1 MRKYAFFLLVI
12 IIWGCLYVENTYSQ
26 TINPFFK
33 LPAKGLLSI
42 KRDSLANLK
51 IDKPNVDANLIEKPI
66 DPLTY
71 YVGPGDVLR
80 LTVLSSANLDYSI
93 VISPDGRAVIPD
105 VGVVDLKEKTLAQ
118 AEQIILEKAKKVFRA
133 DAVYLTI
140 KDLRRFKVIVSGAVA
155 KPGSAV
161 VTGVERVSEA
171 IEKVGGLLQDAS
183 LRKVYLKRE
192 SKTIEVD
199 LLKYYLNGDLESNP
213 TLLGGDYINVIPTN
227 ISETIRIEGEVSM
240 PGLYEYK
247 RSDSLSTLIRFA
259 QGLLKSAYLDS
270 VEFVSFKESSNQFD
284 TKYLNLSGWA
294 EKLNQ
299 NEPIE
304 GDFPLFAGDRLYI
317 RKIPNWNLDKFVILS
332 GEVRY
337 PGYYPINEG
346 KDKIRDLVDKAG
358 GFTEQAS
365 LDNAMMIRQ
374 AELKK
379 EDPEMKRLYS
389 LPPSEMS
396 ENERRYF
403 QARVS
408 EIRGIM
414 SINFHK
420 IMENEASADN
430 IYLLDQD
437 SIIIPKVN
445 GFINVQG
452 RVNNPGYVSFKP
464 GYTYE
469 QYIQLAGGYG
479 FRADESATLV
489 TKSKGQQYKA
499 KDKNYVLEPGDYIL
513 VLPES
518 ETTFFEIFTTALT
531 IATQLITIFGVV
543 YSVIRLK

>member
-1 MRKYAFFLLVI
+1 MRKYALLSLLI
-12 IIWGCLYVENTYSQ
+12 IILGCLQAENSNSQ
-26 TINPFFK
+26 PINPFFK
-33 LPAKGLLSI
+33 IPTKGLLGT
-42 KRDSLANLK
+42 KRDSLVNSKVDKQNL
-51 IDKPNVDANLIEKPI
+51 DANLIEKPI
-66 DPLTY
+66 DPHAY
-71 YVGPGDVLR
+71 FIGPGDVLR
-80 LTVLSSANLDYSI
+80 LTVLSSSNLDYSI
-93 VISPDGRAVIPD
+93 VVSPDGRAVIPD
-105 VGVVDLKEKTLAQ
+105 VGVVELKEKTLAQ
-118 AEQIILEKAKKVFRA
+118 AELIILEKAKKVFRA
-133 DAVYLTI
+133 DAVFLTI

-155 KPGSAV
+155 KPSSVIA
-161 VTGVERVSEA
+161 TATERVSEA
-171 IEKVGGLLQDAS
+171 IEKAGGLSSDAS

-199 LLKYYLNGDLESNP
+199 LLKYYLNGDLSANP
-213 TLLGGDYINVIPTN
+213 TLLGGDYINVVPIS

-240 PGLYEYK
+240 PGLFEYK
-247 RSDSLSTLIRFA
+247 RGDSLSTLLRFA

-284 TKYLNLSGWA
+284 TKYLNLTGWVD
-294 EKLNQ
+294 KLTKI
-299 NEPIE
+299 EPID
-304 GDFPLFAGDRLYI
+304 GDFPLFPGDRLYI
-317 RKIPNWNLDKFVILS
+317 RKIPNWHLDKYVVLS

-346 KDKIRDLVDKAG
+346 QDKIRDLVIRAG

-365 LDNAMMIRQ
+365 MDNSIMIRQ
-374 AELKK
+374 AELRK

-414 SINFHK
+414 SINFKK
-420 IMENEASADN
+420 IMESEESTDN
-430 IYLLDQD
+430 IFLLDQD

-452 RVNNPGYVSFKP
+452 RVNNPGFVSFKP

-499 KDKNYVLEPGDYIL
+499 KDKNYILEPGDYIL

-518 ETTFFEIFTTALT
+518 ETTFFEIFTSALT
-531 IATQLITIFGVV
+531 ITTQLITIFGVV

>member
-1 MRKYAFFLLVI
+1 MVI
-12 IIWGCLYVENTYSQ
+12 TIACCQAGITYSQ

-33 LPAKGLLSI
+33 LPTKGLVGI
-42 KRDSLANLK
+42 KRDSILNSKAEKLNT
-51 IDKPNVDANLIEKPI
+51 DANLIEKPI
-66 DPLTY
+66 DPMTY
-71 YVGPGDVLR
+71 IVGPGDVLR
-80 LTVLSSANLDYSI
+80 LTVLSSSNLDYSI

-105 VGVVDLKEKTLAQ
+105 IGVVNLKEKTLAQ
-118 AEQIILEKAKKVFRA
+118 VEHIILEKARNVYRA
-133 DAVYLTI
+133 DAVFLTI
-140 KDLRRFKVIVSGAVA
+140 KDLRRFKVIVSGSVA
-155 KPGSAV
+155 KPSSVIA
-161 VTGVERVSEA
+161 TATERVSEA
-171 IEKVGGLLQDAS
+171 IEKAGGLSPDAS
-183 LRKVYLKRE
+183 LRKVYLKRD

-199 LLKYYLNGDLESNP
+199 LLKYYLNGDLSANP

-227 ISETIRIEGEVSM
+227 ISETIRVEGEVSM
-240 PGLYEYK
+240 PGLFEYK
-247 RSDSLSTLIRFA
+247 RGDSLSTLLRFA

-284 TKYLNLSGWA
+284 TKYLNLTGWA
-294 EKLNQ
+294 DKLTQ
-299 NEPIE
+299 SGPID
-304 GDFPLFAGDRLYI
+304 GDFPLFPGDRLYI
-317 RKIPNWNLDKFVILS
+317 RKIPNWHLDKYVVLS

-346 KDKIRDLVDKAG
+346 KDRIRDLVNKAG
-358 GFTEQAS
+358 GFTDQAS
-365 LDNAMMIRQ
+365 KDNSIMIRQ
-374 AELKK
+374 AELRK

-414 SINFHK
+414 SINFQN
-420 IMENEASADN
+420 IMDNEASADN
-430 IYLLDQD
+430 IFLLDQD

-452 RVNNPGYVSFKP
+452 RVNNPGFVSFKP

-469 QYIQLAGGYG
+469 QYVQLAGGYG

-499 KDKNYVLEPGDYIL
+499 KDKNYILEPGDYIL

-518 ETTFFEIFTTALT
+518 ETTFFEIFTSALT
-531 IATQLITIFGVV
+531 ITTQLITIFGVV